1 MPGRE
6 YSRQELQNMQQDAIR
21 RVRQMQRRAAAHLSP
36 QPPRAEPAKP
46 QQPQPKPQRGDPV
59 AAMLS
64 RLGPDRDTWLVL
76 GLALLLYREGA
87 DSVTILALLY
97 LLF

>member
-1 MPGRE
+1 
-6 YSRQELQNMQQDAIR
+6 MQQDAIR

-36 QPPRAEPAKP
+36 QPSHSEPVKP
-46 QQPQPKPQRGDPV
+46 QQPKPQPQRGDPV

-64 RLGPDRDTWLVL
+64 RLGPDRDRWLVL